1 MCSLPPLPRSTVISQ
16 LCSTGLES
24 TYSLYPALSRL
35 QAVQELEDAAT
46 STPGERDFLDRW
58 KRRELVSVDVDFP
71 FIELVLALRL
81 STLKNLMTCVAWDA
95 KREGQALSMGVRREL
110 EGFFVAQVS
119 MLVSEVHLAR
129 QTKNFH
135 VRALLKV
142 NK

>member
-1 MCSLPPLPRSTVISQ
+1 MVVIDVYLFPLHRSTVINQ

-24 TYSLYPALSRL
+24 AYSIYPTLSRL

-46 STPGERDFLDRW
+46 SIPGERHFLDRW
-58 KRRELVSVDVDFP
+58 KHRELTSVDVDFP
-71 FIELVLALRL
+71 FIELLLALRSSVL
-81 STLKNLMTCVAWDA
+81 MNLMTRVACGA
-95 KREGQALSMGVRREL
+95 RQEEGQAPSVDVRREL

-135 VRALLKV
+135 VS
-142 NK
+142 